1 MALTAVAN
9 PKMAG
14 HTELRKGISNYLPL
28 QTFKKEVWD
37 QAFFNQYEDYYLGTF
52 FDDYAG
58 QGKLLTDNKFY
69 WMERG
74 KTYQQQF
81 IKDADGNPIDNPS
94 LAMIETIC
102 ITWFTP
108 W

>member
-1 MALTAVAN
+1 MMDNDDINDIDDEAD
-9 PKMAG
+9 
-14 HTELRKGISNYLPL
+14 I
-28 QTFKKEVWD
+28 F
-37 QAFFNQYEDYYLGTF
+37 YY
-52 FDDYAG
+52 
-58 QGKLLTDNKFY
+58 TDIY
-69 WMERG
+69 D
-74 KTYQQQF
+74 F